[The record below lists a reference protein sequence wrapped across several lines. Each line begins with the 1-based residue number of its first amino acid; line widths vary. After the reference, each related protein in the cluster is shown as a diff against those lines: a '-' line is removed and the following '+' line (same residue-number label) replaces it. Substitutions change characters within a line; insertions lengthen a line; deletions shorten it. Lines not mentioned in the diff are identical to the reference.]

1 MQRHLLLIVA
11 TNALRGAAA
20 PGQFDAEVDSQ
31 ALAEAMAGAYLQ
43 AKARTGVGERF
54 GYQLGASAALM
65 LIGDARSIFPGR
77 MPEPGPPLSTV
88 AYRGYPAGAAFSVA
102 MAVTEAFA
110 DVILPVW
117 SQPESRD
124 HFLDLISEI
133 IADPQYPPRS
143 AVTSLVNCLRE
154 FREAD
159 EELAPG
165 PPGTAAAA
173 APRPAPRT
181 IPWRPIGIAAVATS
195 AALALLAWMIPANPR
210 AFTGASTT
218 TAGRSSTEDIPLPPG
233 APTSVSLAQR
243 LPNTLVQL
251 FAFVD
256 GEGPAR
262 ESQTAPG
269 VLPAVA
275 PAVLRINGRLVF
287 ELWLSIRDKKLPPDQ
302 LSLSVYGTAPTVVTD
317 SHVMDNGHPGNPEP
331 HLDAGDFIPVHAIDK
346 DGAPTIYRFVLTAP
360 PDRTTVGYWCGY
372 TPKPVQILITTSDN
386 AGAAPTTY
394 PVYVLRDKDC

>member
-1 MQRHLLLIVA
+1 M
-11 TNALRGAAA
+11 
-20 PGQFDAEVDSQ
+20 
-31 ALAEAMAGAYLQ
+31 
-43 AKARTGVGERF
+43 
-54 GYQLGASAALM
+54 
-65 LIGDARSIFPGR
+65 
-77 MPEPGPPLSTV
+77 STV

-143 AVTSLVNCLRE
+143 AATSLVNCLRE

-195 AALALLAWMIPANPR
+195 AALALLAWMIPAIPR

-256 GEGPAR
+256 GEVPAR

-317 SHVMDNGHPGNPEP
+317 SHVLDNGHPGNPEP

-386 AGAAPTTY
+386 AGAATTTY